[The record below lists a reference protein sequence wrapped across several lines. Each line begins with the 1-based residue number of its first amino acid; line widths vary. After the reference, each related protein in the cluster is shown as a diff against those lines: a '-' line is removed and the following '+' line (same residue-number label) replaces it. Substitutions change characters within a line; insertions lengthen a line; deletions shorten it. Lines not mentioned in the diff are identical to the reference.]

1 MFYIDYFTPKLLAKW
16 DPSPFCRTKCGIED
30 FICSFV
36 PPHGDGM
43 EIIVENYSIWLEKE
57 IERLQAEGVRPKLLL
72 QACCAPCSSY
82 TLEYIARA
90 FDITLFFYNPNI
102 SPKSEYDFR
111 ASELERFINQH
122 PACGKVKLEICG
134 YDNTPF
140 AKIAKGLEDLPEG
153 GERCMKCYRLRLEE
167 TAKAAKNGGYDYF
180 CTTLSI
186 SPHKNAAALNRF
198 GKELSEE
205 YGVHYLFSDFKKK
218 GGYAR
223 SIELSKEYGLYRQ
236 DYCGCAYSKAEA
248 EERKK
253 KLLS

>member
-1 MFYIDYFTPKLLAKW
+1 M
-16 DPSPFCRTKCGIED
+16 
-30 FICSFV
+30 
-36 PPHGDGM
+36 
-43 EIIVENYSIWLEKE
+43 ENYSKWLEKE
-57 IERLQAEGVRPKLLL
+57 IESLRAERVRPRLLL

-82 TLEYIARA
+82 TLEYIAST

-102 SPKSEYDFR
+102 SPEKEYDFR
-111 ASELERFINQH
+111 ASELERFISVH
-122 PACGKVKLEICG
+122 PSCKDVKLEVCK
-134 YDNTPF
+134 YDASPF
-140 AKIAKGLEDLPEG
+140 WEIAKGLEALPEG

-186 SPHKNAAALNRF
+186 SPHKNAEALNAF
-198 GKELSEE
+198 GREFAEK
-205 YGVHYLFSDFKKK
+205 YGIKYLFSDFKKK

-248 EERKK
+248 ERRNANK
-253 KLLS
+253 